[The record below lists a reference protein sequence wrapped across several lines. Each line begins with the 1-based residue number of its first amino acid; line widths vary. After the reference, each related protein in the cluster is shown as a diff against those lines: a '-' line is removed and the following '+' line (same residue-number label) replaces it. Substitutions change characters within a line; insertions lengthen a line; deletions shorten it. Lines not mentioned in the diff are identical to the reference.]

1 MNDPRQPK
9 PTNPT
14 TRVAVLIVV
23 IVLIVIGTFFFNAI
37 KGKREYDEQNAAA
50 VSASSPAVQVTSGA
64 NAASASA
71 ASQ

>member
-9 PTNPT
+9 STNPT

-23 IVLIVIGTFFFNAI
+23 IVLIAIGTFFFNAM
-37 KGKREYDEQNAAA
+37 KGKREYDEQNAPA
-50 VSASSPAVQVTSGA
+50 VSASSPAVQVASGA
-64 NAASASA
+64 TAASASG

>member
-9 PTNPT
+9 KPNPT

-23 IVLIVIGTFFFNAI
+23 VVLIVIGTFVFNAM

-50 VSASSPAVQVTSGA
+50 PSSQSAALDVPSGVA
-64 NAASASA
+64 AASAPG

>member
-1 MNDPRQPK
+1 MTDPRQPK
-9 PTNPT
+9 KTNPT

-23 IVLIVIGTFFFNAI
+23 VVLIVIGTFVFNAM

-50 VSASSPAVQVTSGA
+50 SSQSAADTVPSGVA
-64 NAASASA
+64 AASAPG